1 MSSNSLSVSL
11 KSIKYPEG
19 NTEQIRNLERL
30 IHLKEAEDKANLK
43 KTSNPHIKAHK
54 SKFLK
59 KIIDLY
65 TKQRDL
71 LLINGSCIEI
81 LYKVNKLSKQ
91 ISLNQKRFKPGIKK
105 LKAYKIQL
113 SQNMID
119 GNRILRNIKKL
130 CSEIPLECDYGA
142 LFDVSKIQKIMVR
155 ITSLIESK
163 ETEGILKEAS
173 QLADVVHVELG
184 RQLSNA
190 SSNNSDISDQAEEV
204 QKTIFESISGL
215 LFGEPRPEGRKKKR
229 KNKRKTRKK
238 SKSKSRKKVGKRSKR
253 SKSSK
258 RSKRR

>member
-1 MSSNSLSVSL
+1 MDSNSLSVSL

-81 LYKVNKLSKQ
+81 LYKVDKLSKQ

-215 LFGEPRPEGRKKKR
+215 LFGEKKPEGRK
-229 KNKRKTRKK
+229 NKRRTRKK

>member
-81 LYKVNKLSKQ
+81 LYKVDKLSKQ

-130 CSEIPLECDYGA
+130 CTEIPLDCDYGA

-155 ITSLIESK
+155 ITSLIKSK

-173 QLADVVHVELG
+173 QLADAVHVELG
-184 RQLSNA
+184 RQLSNT

-215 LFGEPRPEGRKKKR
+215 LFGEKKPEGI
-229 KNKRKTRKK
+229 KNKRKIRKK

-253 SKSSK
+253 SK
-258 RSKRR
+258 RSKRI